1 MEHAGSSLLESD
13 QIVDKCGD
21 LSSSSLEPSPKK
33 FKLFTPYDLTP
44 STPAAPQMNDS
55 CGSRQDTSSAGSSE
69 AASSEFD
76 FDKNHP
82 SSDEFEED
90 EGEDEE
96 EINIEEVEV

>member
-1 MEHAGSSLLESD
+1 M
-13 QIVDKCGD
+13 
-21 LSSSSLEPSPKK
+21 SSSSLEPSPKK

-44 STPAAPQMNDS
+44 STPANPQMNDS

-82 SSDEFEED
+82 SSDEFED
-90 EGEDEE
+90 DVEDEE

>member
-1 MEHAGSSLLESD
+1 MEHTGSSLLESD
-13 QIVDKCGD
+13 QNGDKCGD

-44 STPAAPQMNDS
+44 STPANPQMNDS

-82 SSDEFEED
+82 SSDEFED

>member
-1 MEHAGSSLLESD
+1 MEHAGSSLLESSD
-13 QIVDKCGD
+13 NIPNGD

-44 STPAAPQMNDS
+44 STPANPQMNDS

-82 SSDEFEED
+82 SSDEFED
-90 EGEDEE
+90 EPEDEE

>member
-1 MEHAGSSLLESD
+1 
-13 QIVDKCGD
+13 
-21 LSSSSLEPSPKK
+21 
-33 FKLFTPYDLTP
+33 
-44 STPAAPQMNDS
+44 MNDS

-82 SSDEFEED
+82 SSDEFED

-96 EINIEEVEV
+96 EINIEEVEVWFAKKQFLRKIQNFKDHLPCTKIILFNYIACKFIINKSIKIIIFMEDLTY